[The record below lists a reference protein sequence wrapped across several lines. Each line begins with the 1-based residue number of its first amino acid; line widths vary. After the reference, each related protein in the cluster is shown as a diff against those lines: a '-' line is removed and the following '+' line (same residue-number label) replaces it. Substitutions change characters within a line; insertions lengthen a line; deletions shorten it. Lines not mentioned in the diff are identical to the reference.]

1 MSVFRT
7 AAVSLQANLVPL
19 LIYAG
24 ALLIFT
30 YLSADGELELW
41 LIFVGIAMLAHGA
54 ISLAVGV
61 IYFIMSKPEW
71 GKATLVSGLVLLV
84 IGFSTCVAVFSGLG

>member
-1 MSVFRT
+1 MEPEDAYPNDDDQDGMRPM
-7 AAVSLQANLVPL
+7 AKAGRINLIIL

-24 ALLIFT
+24 VLLIFT
-30 YLSADGELELW
+30 YLNAEGELELW
-41 LIFVGIAMLAHGA
+41 LVFVGIAMLAHGA

-71 GKATLVSGLVLLV
+71 GKATLYDVLRR
-84 IGFSTCVAVFSGLG
+84 